1 MMNQDNPFALEVVSI
16 RLVKDT
22 PLLSDKPITK
32 PEDAVELL
40 GEYLCQMDR
49 EMMCVI
55 NLKADGTP
63 INCNI
68 ASVGAVDYSVA
79 HPRELFKSSIL
90 ANAAKMIILH
100 NHPSACLTPSATD
113 TRLTERMIMLG
124 EMMNIPVVDH
134 IIVGGDN
141 TQFFSFKSSGI
152 MPMPKVYLQSDYKK
166 IKFESSLVSEKG
178 RAR

>member
-1 MMNQDNPFALEVVSI
+1 MKKNNPYELEVVSI
-16 RLVKDT
+16 RLVKDA
-22 PLLSDKPITK
+22 PIISDKPITM

-68 ASVGAVDYSVA
+68 ASIGAVDSSIA

-90 ANAAKMIILH
+90 SNASKMILVH
-100 NHPSACLTPSATD
+100 NHPSSSIKPSEMDTMLTD
-113 TRLTERMIMLG
+113 RMVNLG
-124 EMMNIPVVDH
+124 SMMGIPIIDH

-141 TQFFSFKSSGI
+141 SQFFSFKAGGI
-152 MPMPKVYLQSDYKK
+152 MPFPKNVLRTDYKK
-166 IKFESSLVSEKG
+166 VEFQTATVAEKG

>member
-1 MMNQDNPFALEVVSI
+1 MKKKNPYELEVVSI

-22 PLLSDKPITK
+22 PIISTKPITM

-55 NLKADGTP
+55 NLRADGTP

-68 ASVGAVDYSVA
+68 ASIGAVDSSIA

-90 ANAAKMIILH
+90 SNAAKMILVH
-100 NHPSACLTPSATD
+100 NHPSSSIKPSEMDTMLTD
-113 TRLTERMIMLG
+113 RMVNLG
-124 EMMNIPVVDH
+124 SMMGIPVIDH

-141 TQFFSFKSSGI
+141 TQFFSFKAGGI
-152 MPMPKVYLQSDYKK
+152 MPSPHIKLQADYKK
-166 IKFESSLVSEKG
+166 IDFQPVIVSEKG